1 MISLIKRLNI
11 GEKISKGFLKVK
23 EKFIWISKQVQ
34 KLFKDS
40 IKNIIIFFIVVLIL
54 YSSDVFKNEKITE
67 LWFNFFDGFFSWSVA
82 FVIIFLSF
90 QESIVD
96 LVSRIKTLKVGEN
109 EIRFLEKL
117 QKVEHDL
124 SQIVDST
131 PIETDSTQSE
141 EFEVL
146 ASLEPKMAIIKSWL
160 DYERLVREK
169 FKELIEREKIDYNNY
184 KGFISI
190 LQIMQV
196 LFRQKIVDQN
206 IYKSFRELNFL
217 RNSIVHGQDID
228 ISTNTALEYDRMLEK
243 LKNYIRDL

>member
-1 MISLIKRLNI
+1 MIKRLNI
-11 GEKISKGFLKVK
+11 VEKISKGFLKVK
-23 EKFIWISKQVQ
+23 EKFILIPKQVQ

-40 IKNIIIFFIVVLIL
+40 IKNIIIFFVVVLIL

-67 LWFNFFDGFFSWSVA
+67 LWFNFLGGFFSWSVA

-109 EIRFLEKL
+109 EISFLEKL

-146 ASLEPKMAIIKSWL
+146 ASLEPKMAILKSWL

-169 FKELIEREKIDYNNY
+169 FKELIERKKIDYNNH
-184 KGFISI
+184 KEFISI
-190 LQIMQV
+190 SQIMQV

-206 IYKSFRELNFL
+206 IYKSSRELNFL